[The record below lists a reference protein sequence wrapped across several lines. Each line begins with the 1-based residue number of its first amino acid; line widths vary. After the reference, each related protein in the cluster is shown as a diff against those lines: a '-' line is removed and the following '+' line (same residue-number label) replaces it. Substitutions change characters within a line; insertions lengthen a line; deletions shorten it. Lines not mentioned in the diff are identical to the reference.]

1 MTDQK
6 YKLLWRGKES
16 GPYTPSEIRQLWE
29 SQKIN
34 GAYQVVLDSGLVLVE
49 EFLPKFE
56 EEREIEISTQTQL
69 LQTYAAAERQ
79 RQETAL
85 TEAERLRQQ
94 NEKRVQEQK
103 LAENNSGKK
112 YFLFINNQKKGPFT
126 QKAIQI
132 QIDGGKADSN
142 TMIWTEEVGDWV
154 QLSGYSEFDFS
165 GKNSNR
171 KIFTGIA
178 ISFVLVLLLL
188 GAGYGYLQTEEIKL
202 AERKEQTTLK
212 SSEVEIVDKI
222 DDEDNKILVSEL
234 DEVISVEPS
243 VKQGTD
249 EPPTVPEKDV
259 HSESSADPLSEEII
273 KQKVAMVLCGLK
285 CITSEGRKIEIPWLG
300 QGSGFLVNQNGYLFS
315 NQHVVESVDNF
326 SRSKKKMTEFKK
338 IFQKFDFEDV
348 HPTIW
353 VFFGEDEKYEAEIIH
368 ISEKYDFAILKAKG
382 LRNKHYFNL
391 SATDKIKRGTKV
403 YTLGFPGASQQFTEG
418 EADLKSDKKGIQ
430 DFYSRSDFGYV
441 QKSGEI
447 SVLKDTLREGK
458 VIEHDATINGG
469 NSGGPLID
477 KIGIVQGINT
487 WGAINEIKRTK
498 DGKIIG
504 HVDVAHGTFLSLSIA
519 QLRTEIMKNDVDV
532 TWE

>member
-1 MTDQK
+1 MTEQK
-6 YKLLWRGKES
+6 YRLLWRGKEL

-34 GAYQVVLDSGLVLVE
+34 GAYQVVLDSGLALVE

-56 EEREIEISTQTQL
+56 QEKDIEISNQTQL
-69 LQTYAAAERQ
+69 LQAQATAERQ

-85 TEAERLRQQ
+85 IEAERLRQQ
-94 NEKRVQEQK
+94 NEQRTQEQK
-103 LAENNSGKK
+103 LSENNSGKK

-165 GKNSNR
+165 GKNTNR
-171 KIFTGIA
+171 KIFLGIA
-178 ISFVLVLLLL
+178 FSFLLVLLLL
-188 GAGYGYLQTEEIKL
+188 GAGYWYLKIEEIKL
-202 AERKEQTTLK
+202 AERREQTTLK
-212 SSEVEIVDKI
+212 SSEVEIVDNT
-222 DDEDNKILVSEL
+222 DHEYNKILVSEA
-234 DEVISVEPS
+234 DQVISIEPS

-259 HSESSADPLSEEII
+259 HSESSTYSLDEEII
-273 KQKVAMVLCGLK
+273 KQKVALVVCGQTIINSAGEK
-285 CITSEGRKIEIPWLG
+285 FEHREGT
-300 QGSGFLVNQNGYLFS
+300 GSGFLVNDYGYILT
-315 NQHVVESVDNF
+315 NQHVVQSIDDAL
-326 SRSKKKMTEFKK
+326 RAKSKLNALKEKYN
-338 IFQKFDFEDV
+338 FEDII
-348 HPTIW
+348 PTIW

-403 YTLGFPGASQQFTEG
+403 YTLGFPAISRKIFVG
-418 EADLKSDKKGIQ
+418 EADLKSNKKGIQ
-430 DFYSRSDFGYV
+430 DYFSKSDFGYV
-441 QKSGEI
+441 QKAGEV
-447 SVLKDTLREGK
+447 SVVKNTLKDGK

-477 KIGIVQGINT
+477 KTGIVQGINT
-487 WGAINEIKRTK
+487 WVAASISSTDK
-498 DGKIIG
+498 DGKLTG

>member
-1 MTDQK
+1 MTEHK

-56 EEREIEISTQTQL
+56 EEKDIEISTQTQL

-85 TEAERLRQQ
+85 SEAERLRQQ

-165 GKNSNR
+165 GKSSNQ

-178 ISFVLVLLLL
+178 ISFVSVLLLL
-188 GAGYGYLQTEEIKL
+188 GAGYGYLKMEEIKL

-212 SSEVEIVDKI
+212 SSEVEIIDKT
-222 DDEDNKILVSEL
+222 DDEPNKILVSKA

-243 VKQGTD
+243 EEQIS
-249 EPPTVPEKDV
+249 TVTPAVPKKDV
-259 HSESSADPLSEEII
+259 YLESSIYPLEEEII
-273 KQKVAMVLCGLK
+273 KQKVALVVCGQTVINNAGK
-285 CITSEGRKIEIPWLG
+285 KFEQFEGT
-300 QGSGFLVNQNGYLFS
+300 GSGFLVNDYGYILT
-315 NQHVVESVDNF
+315 NQHVVQSIDDAL
-326 SRSKKKMTEFKK
+326 RAKSKLNAIKEKYN
-338 IFQKFDFEDV
+338 FEDII
-348 HPTIW
+348 PTIW
-353 VFFGEDEKYEAEIIH
+353 VFFGEEEKYEAEIIH
-368 ISEKYDFAILKAKG
+368 ISEKYDFAILKAKR

-391 SATDKIKRGTKV
+391 SSTDEIKRGTKV
-403 YTLGFPGASQQFTEG
+403 YTLGFPAMSRKFTLG
-418 EADLKSDKKGIQ
+418 EADLKSHKKGIQ
-430 DFYSRSDFGYV
+430 DYFSKSDFGYV
-441 QKSGEI
+441 QKAGEV
-447 SVLKDTLREGK
+447 SVVKNTLEEGK

-477 KIGIVQGINT
+477 NFGVVRGINT
-487 WGAINEIKRTK
+487 WSIVNKIEMDK
-498 DGKIIG
+498 DGKPTG
-504 HVDVAHGTFLSLSIA
+504 HVDVAHGTFYSLSIA
-519 QLRTEIMKNDVDV
+519 QLRTEIMKNNLDV

>member
-1 MTDQK
+1 MTEQK

-56 EEREIEISTQTQL
+56 EEKEIEISSQTQL
-69 LQTYAAAERQ
+69 LQTYAAAESQ

-85 TEAERLRQQ
+85 IEAERLRQQ
-94 NEKRVQEQK
+94 NEQLNRKQK
-103 LAENNSGKK
+103 LAENHSGKK

-154 QLSGYSEFDFS
+154 QLSGYSEFDLS
-165 GKNSNR
+165 EKSSNR

-178 ISFVLVLLLL
+178 FSFVLVLLLL
-188 GAGYGYLQTEEIKL
+188 GAGYGYLKMEEIKL
-202 AERKEQTTLK
+202 AERKVQATLQN
-212 SSEVEIVDKI
+212 SEVEIVEKT

-243 VKQGTD
+243 AKQGTD
-249 EPPTVPEKDV
+249 EPPAVLEKDV
-259 HSESSADPLSEEII
+259 HSESSIDSLNEEII
-273 KQKVAMVLCGLK
+273 KQKVAFVVCGWK
-285 CITSEGRKIEIPWLG
+285 GITMEGEKVERYDAT
-300 QGSGFLVNQNGYLFS
+300 GSGFLVNQNGYIFT
-315 NQHVVESVDNF
+315 NQHVVEDVDND
-326 SRSKKKMTEFKK
+326 SRAKSKIEEFKTK
-338 IFQKFDFEDV
+338 NNFEEV
-348 HPTIW
+348 HPTVW
-353 VFFGEDEKYEAEIIH
+353 VFFGEDEKYQAEIIH
-368 ISEKYDFAILKAKG
+368 VSEKYDFAILKAKG

-391 SATDKIKRGTKV
+391 SSSDKIKRGTKV
-403 YTLGFPGASQQFTEG
+403 YTLGFPGKSGVLTEG
-418 EADLKSDKKGIQ
+418 EEHLKFDKKGVQ
-430 DFYSRSDFGYV
+430 DFFSKSDFGYV
-441 QKSGEI
+441 QKAGEV
-447 SVLKDTLREGK
+447 SVVKNTLREGT
-458 VIEHDATINGG
+458 VIEHDASINAG
-469 NSGGPLID
+469 NSGGPLAD
-477 KIGIVQGINT
+477 KYGTVHGINT
-487 WGAINEIKRTK
+487 WGAASKLQQLS
-498 DGKIIG
+498 DGKNKKIKI
-504 HVDVAHGTFLSLSIA
+504 DVAHGIFFSLSIA